1 MNPDGIDQPDPQRL
15 EDGLRQLRELGY
27 LHTPAST
34 YVARHVGQRR
44 SIPRAVLASS
54 LWIGVGTGLVF
65 AFLMVASAVLAD
77 PGLLQWPRSVF
88 ILFVD
93 LGLVLSLLF
102 AALTG
107 LFSGAVLLAHRGGN
121 TIRGGLIERGLV
133 LLPGLLAT
141 VYLVDRV
148 GRTLLE
154 GAPAEVWMPGAV
166 LLVIFAILVAAL
178 LSGTM
183 RGALAMVRLQLH
195 GVWSPPRIGPRE
207 RMLPAAMGG
216 LLALALLIG
225 GPYRH
230 DGRSPWFDEIEI
242 QPDAEAAQLL
252 ILGIDGLTGPDS
264 LRKFG
269 ALRSGVASG
278 SAELAPT
285 AYWNEIATGFSAR
298 EHGLASPSTPT
309 PRGWT
314 VGGERLREDPVL
326 STLVTRLMPGVGLA
340 REHAADRRE
349 LRRPPIWEIA
359 VRAGRRARVINW
371 WGTYPAASAE
381 GLEVISDRQWLRHIA
396 AAQTDSLLAFP
407 EYLLLST
414 GEFDGR
420 RAALVGDLGRLLSE
434 LDSLGAPAAVRRV
447 FELASTADLYHL
459 ARAREAAV
467 AAGPELVAVLLSG
480 PDILARAAGEDPD
493 WPNEAAAHFRSS
505 YENFLLARVA
515 PILRDAGRET
525 WLLGIGRH
533 ADGSLSGSW
542 GIGVWP
548 DRADEVAALA
558 LARLGVPAAADMGG
572 VSAEDA
578 PDTFGLLR
586 PESVRQPRVA
596 PDLEQLR
603 SLGYIGD

>member
-1 MNPDGIDQPDPQRL
+1 VSADIVDPPDPQRL
-15 EDGLRQLRELGY
+15 EDGLQQLRELGY
-27 LHTPAST
+27 LHTPAAT
-34 YVARHVGQRR
+34 YVARRVGQRR
-44 SIPRAVLASS
+44 SIPRAILASS

-65 AFLMVASAVLAD
+65 ALLMVASAVLAD

-102 AALTG
+102 AAVTG
-107 LFSGAVLLAHRGGN
+107 LFSGAVLLAHRG
-121 TIRGGLIERGLV
+121 LV

-141 VYLVDRV
+141 GYLVDRV

-154 GAPAEVWMPGAV
+154 GAPPEVWMPGAV
-166 LLVIFAILVAAL
+166 LLVIFAILVAAI

-207 RMLPAAMGG
+207 RILPAAIGG
-216 LLALALLIG
+216 LLAVLLLLG

-230 DGRSPWFDEIEI
+230 GDRSPWFDEIEI
-242 QPDAEAAQLL
+242 QPHTEATPLL
-252 ILGIDGLTGPDS
+252 IIGIDGLTGPDR
-264 LRKFG
+264 LREFG
-269 ALRSGVASG
+269 SLRSGAARGSG
-278 SAELAPT
+278 DLAPT

-298 EHGLASPSTPT
+298 EHGLASPSTPA
-309 PRGWT
+309 PRGWA

-326 STLVTRLMPGVGLA
+326 GTLVTRLMPGVGLA
-340 REHAADRRE
+340 QQHAADRRE

-381 GLEVISDRQWLRHIA
+381 GLEVISDRQWLRHSA
-396 AAQTDSLLAFP
+396 AAETDSVLAFP

-414 GEFDGR
+414 GDFERR
-420 RAALVGDLGRLLSE
+420 RAELMPALDPLLVE
-434 LDSLGAPAAVRRV
+434 LDSLRAPAPVRRV
-447 FELASTADLYHL
+447 FELASTADLFHL
-459 ARAREAAV
+459 ARAREAVV

-480 PDILARAAGEDPD
+480 PDILVRAAGEHPD
-493 WPNEAAAHFRSS
+493 WPGDSAARFRLS
-505 YENFLLARVA
+505 YETFLLALVA
-515 PILRDAGRET
+515 DIIRDAGRES

-533 ADGSLSGSW
+533 RDGSPGGSW
-542 GIGVWP
+542 GVGAWP
-548 DRADEVAALA
+548 DRADETAALA

-578 PDTFGLLR
+578 PATFGLLR

>member
-1 MNPDGIDQPDPQRL
+1 VSRDAVDPPDPQRL
-15 EDGLRQLRELGY
+15 EDGLRQLRDLGY

-34 YVARHVGQRR
+34 YVARRVGQRR
-44 SIPRAVLASS
+44 SIPRAILASS

-65 AFLMVASAVLAD
+65 AFLMVVSAVLAD
-77 PGLLQWPRSVF
+77 PGLLHWPRSVF

-102 AALTG
+102 AVVTG
-107 LFSGAVLLAHRGGN
+107 LFSAAVLLAHRGGN

-154 GAPAEVWMPGAV
+154 GAPAEVWMPGAA
-166 LLVIFAILVAAL
+166 LLVIFAILVAAI

-207 RMLPAAMGG
+207 RVLPAAIGG
-216 LLALALLIG
+216 VLAVLLLLG

-230 DGRSPWFDEIEI
+230 GDRNPWFDEIEI
-242 QPDAEAAQLL
+242 QPVAEAAPLL
-252 ILGIDGLTGPDS
+252 IVGIDGLTGPDV
-264 LRKFG
+264 LIEFG
-269 ALRSGVASG
+269 TLRSGAALGSG
-278 SAELAPT
+278 DLAPT
-285 AYWNEIATGFSAR
+285 AYWNEIATGFPAR
-298 EHGLASPSTPT
+298 EHGLASPSTPA
-309 PRGWT
+309 PRGWA

-340 REHAADRRE
+340 QEHAADRRE

-371 WGTYPAASAE
+371 WGTYPAARAE
-381 GLEVISDRQWLRHIA
+381 GLEVISDRQWLRHSA
-396 AAQTDSLLAFP
+396 AAESDSALAFP
-407 EYLLLST
+407 EYLLLS
-414 GEFDGR
+414 GEDFGRR
-420 RAALVGDLGRLLSE
+420 RAALVRTLEPLLAE
-434 LDSLGAPAAVRRV
+434 LDSLGAPAPVRRV

-467 AAGPELVAVLLSG
+467 AAGPELVAILLSG
-480 PDILARAAGEDPD
+480 PDILARAAGEHPD
-493 WPNEAAAHFRSS
+493 WPRESASRFRST
-505 YENFLLARVA
+505 YEKFLLARVA
-515 PILRDAGRET
+515 EIIRDAGRES
-525 WLLGIGRH
+525 WLLGVGRH
-533 ADGSLSGSW
+533 ADGSPSGSW
-542 GIGVWP
+542 GIGAWP
-548 DRADEVAALA
+548 DRADEAAALA

-578 PDTFGLLR
+578 PSSFGLLR
-586 PESVRQPRVA
+586 LESVRQPRVA